1 MFANFLT
8 QQSLKQPLTIRVKK
22 TGRLKGP
29 NLSDPQLKAI
39 GDEMVKAQKER
50 WDDGLNANGNQAKA
64 LSKKYF
70 FEKRKYTGQ
79 TAPIRDMHMT
89 GETVKNFGL
98 RRASNGQIRAENS
111 TRITRAKASRAQ
123 KAEEMIGFAGTDQIA
138 VFRATQLQYGI
149 HLQKAW
155 IPIG

>member
-50 WDDGLNANGNQAKA
+50 WDDGLNANGNQAKK
-64 LSKKYF
+64 LSFKYF
-70 FEKRKYTGQ
+70 KEKQKFTGQ
-79 TAPIRDMHMT
+79 ANPIRDMHMT